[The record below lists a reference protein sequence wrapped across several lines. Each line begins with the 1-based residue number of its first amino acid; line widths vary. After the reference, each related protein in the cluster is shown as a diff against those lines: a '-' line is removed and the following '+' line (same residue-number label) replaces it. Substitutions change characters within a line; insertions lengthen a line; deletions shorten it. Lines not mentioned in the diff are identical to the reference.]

1 MLESCSKGL
10 MPPTLHLYIRDR
22 PTVSLGYFEKVEEA
36 VDLDAARQENVFLVR
51 RMSGGST
58 IFTDQGQLIFSL
70 TIDQG
75 AIPRPED
82 AYSLTCGVLVGALRS
97 LGVEADHKPPNDV
110 VVRGRKISGSA
121 QTRKKGMLMVH
132 GTVLVDTDLELMT
145 KVLRPRQDKHS
156 RTRDEMT
163 CLRDELRRSPEMNA
177 VKDAL
182 VRAFSDELEQRAV
195 CIPVNERERDRVKS
209 LIEEKYGKRDYI
221 FQF

>member
-1 MLESCSKGL
+1 
-10 MPPTLHLYIRDR
+10 
-22 PTVSLGYFEKVEEA
+22 VSLGYFEKVEEA